1 MRWITRYKPK
11 QDGKYFT
18 TIIDHNGYRAI
29 DVSHYNG
36 EEWDNPEIIA
46 WSPDG
51 GYQGVVKTGDEYIV
65 TSITHSGRKGPRNE
79 PVNDSKYDEILN
91 AKVIA
96 NFSDIQQYEPFTV
109 RIIGYLG
116 TAKWT
121 TSEVLGVS
129 RGITTNGKCYYI
141 VETANSIYR
150 FDEAETET
158 IPEVSER

>member
-1 MRWITRYKPK
+1 MRWITRYNPK
-11 QDGKYFT
+11 ESGTYFT
-18 TIIDHNGYRAI
+18 TLDDHITDRTIGVNY
-29 DVSHYNG
+29 YNG
-36 EEWDNPEIIA
+36 MVWDDSDVIA

-51 GYQGVVKTGDEYIV
+51 GYKGIVKNTDEYIV

-79 PVNDSKYDEILN
+79 PVNNSKYDEILN

-109 RIIGYLG
+109 RILGYLG
-116 TAKWT
+116 AAKWT

-129 RGITTNGKCYYI
+129 RGITTNGKYYYI

-150 FDEAETET
+150 FDEAEPET
-158 IPEVSER
+158 MPEVSEK